1 MNRFL
6 QYANLTGVVA
16 LAVLCVLQWSANRR
30 LNVEAGSLEKTRLKL
45 AAEVGQQQKELT
57 GRAADLDHFREQLA
71 RTSLALKETETKLAS
86 AGREL
91 ARLEAE
97 RTQLKVGATNWAAAV
112 AARDERLKEGN
123 ERLRQLG
130 EDLNASIRKY
140 NELAEA
146 NGKLVKDWNDQQAKL
161 AATRTNSTKPASP

>member
-6 QYANLTGVVA
+6 QYANLMGVAA
-16 LAVLCVLQWSANRR
+16 LAVLCVMQWSVNRR

-45 AAEVGQQQKELT
+45 TAEVGQQREDLKGQ
-57 GRAADLDHFREQLA
+57 ADDVDNFREQLA
-71 RTSLALKETETKLAS
+71 RASLALKETETKLAKAS
-86 AGREL
+86 REI
-91 ARLEAE
+91 AQLEAE
-97 RTQLKVGATNWAAAV
+97 REQLKVSVTNWAAAV

-123 ERLRQLG
+123 ERIRQLG
-130 EDLNASIRKY
+130 EDLNASIRKF

-161 AATRTNSTKPASP
+161 AATRTNSAKPPSP